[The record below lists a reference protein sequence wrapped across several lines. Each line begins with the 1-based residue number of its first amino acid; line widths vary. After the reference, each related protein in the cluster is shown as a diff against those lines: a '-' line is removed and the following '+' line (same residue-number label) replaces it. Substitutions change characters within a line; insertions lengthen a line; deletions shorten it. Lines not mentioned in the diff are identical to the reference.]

1 MGIRCNQRLSEEGK
15 SWRDRLIQR
24 GRERGRE
31 SLIHRRTQRHT
42 QRHRYRQTQTHTHTH
57 RDTHTQTHIHTHT
70 AHRGAASSSVY
81 FTCGHQYHSDDFVGA
96 ILPEFAQRIEVCVL
110 RLSNTLSMFSSLFL
124 PPSFPLLSL
133 PSSSLSL
140 SHTHTHTLSRDQ
152 SLAFHELRPTNRVAS
167 CAIQATG
174 KDLSVWLSVI
184 RAMYLQVGG
193 LHSQNKLMWRAE
205 HEVNKEGGG
214 THTHTHTHTHT
225 DTHTCDDE
233 SCLLAAL
240 IIHVF
245 VCAPAESTTA
255 CVPAVRLCTR
265 APNDCDPRP
274 FCQHRAVDQVD
285 LGIAR
290 RRNCCL
296 PLTIRH
302 PQTHRHTDTHRDT
315 HTDPH
320 RHTHRLILARRLL
333 SLRFFRCRPCTH
345 ASQSVKMTSSKRPK
359 LPYPYYFLPY
369 CRPQKLVNVRENL
382 GEVLRG
388 DRITNTP
395 YEVRPLPV
403 CIPAPHFVS
412 NTPANMQRTKKRGGG
427 IGQRKGVVFL

>member
-42 QRHRYRQTQTHTHTH
+42 QRHRHRQTQTHTHTH

-193 LHSQNKLMWRAE
+193 LHSQTKLMWRAE
-205 HEVNKEGGG
+205 HEVNKEGD
-214 THTHTHTHTHT
+214 THTHRHTHTQTHTQTHRHTHTHTH
-225 DTHTCDDE
+225 
-233 SCLLAAL
+233 
-240 IIHVF
+240 
-245 VCAPAESTTA
+245 
-255 CVPAVRLCTR
+255 
-265 APNDCDPRP
+265 
-274 FCQHRAVDQVD
+274 
-285 LGIAR
+285 
-290 RRNCCL
+290 
-296 PLTIRH
+296 
-302 PQTHRHTDTHRDT
+302 
-315 HTDPH
+315 
-320 RHTHRLILARRLL
+320 RHTH
-333 SLRFFRCRPCTH
+333 
-345 ASQSVKMTSSKRPK
+345 M
-359 LPYPYYFLPY
+359 
-369 CRPQKLVNVRENL
+369 
-382 GEVLRG
+382 
-388 DRITNTP
+388 
-395 YEVRPLPV
+395 
-403 CIPAPHFVS
+403 
-412 NTPANMQRTKKRGGG
+412 
-427 IGQRKGVVFL
+427 